1 MDRVSIKIAFVMD
14 KHLQHQQHYLDVYV
28 VIYRSKLSK
37 HLKSLDK
44 PSKDKMKQEIY
55 NTSKQKKIFQD
66 TLFREQSVQ
75 IVEFP
80 GVNMIISGSLP
91 SIQIRSGADTDL
103 LSLISPIVIVTI
115 IQILTL
121 CSQCITPPHAIAQF
135 TAFSQTI

>member
-1 MDRVSIKIAFVMD
+1 MD
-14 KHLQHQQHYLDVYV
+14 KYQQHQQHQISCRI
-28 VIYRSKLSK
+28 VIFRSKLSK

-44 PSKDKMKQEIY
+44 PSKDKMKQGIY
-55 NTSKQKKIFQD
+55 NISNKRKSFQD

-103 LSLISPIVIVTI
+103 LSLISPIVIITI
-115 IQILTL
+115 IQIFTL
-121 CSQCITPPHAIAQF
+121 CSQCPTPPHAIPHF
-135 TAFSQTI
+135 TAFSQTFQEVSLNH